1 MPGSRTLAKLAIRSG
16 FVNDPTKVI
25 LSNGTSGPPPNPGSF
40 TTLSLTGNVAATSTT
55 TGTLIVTGGIGAS
68 GAIYAGGGLF
78 APSSANSTF
87 TGLTVSNSS
96 FGNNAYAHLAL
107 TAQGSR
113 GLYLTLPC
121 SGVGSTEQAGIEAVN
136 VDLQLRTG
144 NALAGSSNNRL
155 VLSTTA
161 ATFTASVAVLIQN
174 TTDAAADNTGALQV
188 AGGIWSSKKIRCAD
202 TIVTGAP
209 GGSTNP
215 EWRLGAG
222 DYGGG
227 APTPDSTIVVS
238 VGGFNYAIAAQG
250 I

>member
-121 SGVGSTEQAGIEAVN
+121 SGVGSNE
-136 VDLQLRTG
+136 
-144 NALAGSSNNRL
+144 LAGSSNKHL
-155 VLSTTA
+155 VLPTTA